1 MRILHVLDHS
11 LPLHSGYSFRT
22 AAILR
27 EQRALGWNTLHL
39 TTPRHGP
46 APARQET
53 VDGWTFHRTEASRGW
68 ISTVPAAGAY
78 LAEMQAT
85 ARRLD
90 GLIEEFQ
97 PDVLHAH
104 SPVLTALPALQQGRR
119 HRVPVVY
126 EVRAIWEDG
135 AVDHGT
141 TAAGSTRYR
150 LTRAL
155 ESFVLRH
162 ADQVTTICEG
172 LRREICS
179 RGVAAERVTVIP
191 NAVDPQRFA
200 FDPPADEE
208 LRSRFGLAGKT
219 VLGLIG
225 SFYGYEGLELLVE
238 SFALLC
244 RGRADLR
251 LLLVGGGMRE
261 PALRRR
267 VSELGLDEQ
276 VIFAGSVPHGE
287 VQRYYS
293 VVDVFVY
300 PRLSVRVTEIVT
312 PLKPLEAMAQGRIVV
327 ASNVGGHRELIRDG
341 ETGFLFAAGDVADLA
356 RTIERIVAQR
366 ATWDGVRRRARCH
379 VESER
384 TWKSSVARYASVY
397 ETARSA
403 RLHGQR
409 ATA

>member
-27 EQRALGWNTLHL
+27 EQRALGWETSHL
-39 TTPRHGP
+39 TTPRHGA

-53 VDGWTFHRTEASRGW
+53 ADGWTFHRTEASPGW
-68 ISTVPAAGAY
+68 LSNVPAAGPY

-104 SPVLTALPALQQGRR
+104 SPVLTALPALRQGQR

-141 TAAGSTRYR
+141 TASGSTRYR

-155 ESFVLRH
+155 ETFVLRH

-179 RGVAAERVTVIP
+179 RGVAVERVTVIP

-208 LRSRFGLAGKT
+208 LRSRLGLAGKT
-219 VLGLIG
+219 VLGFIG
-225 SFYGYEGLELLVE
+225 SFYGYEGLEMLVE

-244 RGRADLR
+244 RSRADLR

-261 PALRRR
+261 SAVRRR

-276 VIFAGSVPHGE
+276 VIFAGSVPHDA

-293 VVDVFVY
+293 IVDVFVY

-341 ETGFLFAAGDVADLA
+341 ETGFLFAAGDVTDLA
-356 RTIERIVAQR
+356 RTVERIVAQR
-366 ATWDGVRRRARCH
+366 ETWDGIRRRARCH

-384 TWKSSVARYASVY
+384 TWKSSVARYAAVY
-397 ETARSA
+397 EAARSA
-403 RLHGQR
+403 LVYGKR

>member
-1 MRILHVLDHS
+1 
-11 LPLHSGYSFRT
+11 
-22 AAILR
+22 
-27 EQRALGWNTLHL
+27 
-39 TTPRHGP
+39 
-46 APARQET
+46 
-53 VDGWTFHRTEASRGW
+53 
-68 ISTVPAAGAY
+68 
-78 LAEMQAT
+78 
-85 ARRLD
+85 
-90 GLIEEFQ
+90 
-97 PDVLHAH
+97 
-104 SPVLTALPALQQGRR
+104 
-119 HRVPVVY
+119 
-126 EVRAIWEDG
+126 
-135 AVDHGT
+135 
-141 TAAGSTRYR
+141 
-150 LTRAL
+150 
-155 ESFVLRH
+155 
-162 ADQVTTICEG
+162 
-172 LRREICS
+172 
-179 RGVAAERVTVIP
+179 
-191 NAVDPQRFA
+191 
-200 FDPPADEE
+200 
-208 LRSRFGLAGKT
+208 
-219 VLGLIG
+219 
-225 SFYGYEGLELLVE
+225 
-238 SFALLC
+238 
-244 RGRADLR
+244 
-251 LLLVGGGMRE
+251 MRE